1 MNISDNINVLNC
13 KIDEINNYLIN
24 YGVGYNIKVL
34 KLFNILYGLKKKE
47 NKLFDKVIKKK
58 SECIYENLLK
68 IANDNKDE
76 ILNELILGNMIKTIP
91 DNEFK
96 EIVFCEIPQNIKG
109 YVFAYLVKEID
120 RITIIENTKTKTFI
134 VIFDNTD
141 EKTTED
147 KFSNLISEG
156 YTEDKFIKILG
167 DIFIIENI
175 NNVVVSD
182 KIVRQINKDISD
194 ESVISSLNNNQ
205 KQNKNLIFNGEI
217 FFVGEIIHIGE
228 ILFFILFTIFF
239 IVSSNKIF
247 HILILIILLR
257 R

>member
-24 YGVGYNIKVL
+24 YDVGYNIKVL

-76 ILNELILGNMIKTIP
+76 ISNELILGNMIKTIP

-96 EIVFCEIPQNIKG
+96 EIVFYEIPQNIKG

-141 EKTTED
+141 EKTTEV

-167 DIFIIENI
+167 DIFMIENI
-175 NNVVVSD
+175 NNVEVIY
-182 KIVRQINKDISD
+182 KIVRQINKDVSD

-205 KQNKNLIFNGEI
+205 NKNLIFNGEI
-217 FFVGEIIHIGE
+217 LFVGEIIHLGE
-228 ILFFILFTIFF
+228 IMFFILFTIFF

-247 HILILIILLR
+247 HILILSILLR